1 MDSFVKTLILLLLS
15 FVLILPVHSSESMFE
30 PPDDVAQRLQK
41 RYDEILSITFA
52 FYQDTRGEMTGRPR
66 RGSGTGL
73 FYRDNSKNY
82 MRWDYSSPERQVLL
96 SNGKRF
102 LMYFSNLQQMI
113 VSPAENFDADLTYS
127 FFTGRGN
134 LQQDFHVRPADEELQ
149 PSHGDEFQVIKLIPK
164 VAHSQVQDI
173 HLWVT
178 SDSLIRRIRIRDHF
192 GTITVLNLSDI
203 QVNTLAEL
211 PEKELESL
219 FSFSPPEGTEIIYQ

>member
-1 MDSFVKTLILLLLS
+1 MNSFVKTLLVLLFS
-15 FVLILPVHSSESMFE
+15 FAHILPVLSSESTLE
-30 PPDDVAQRLQK
+30 PPDDVALRLQK
-41 RYDEILSITFA
+41 RYDDILSITFT

-73 FYRDNSKNY
+73 FYRDKSKNY

-134 LQQDFHVRPADEELQ
+134 LQRDFHVRPADEDLQ
-149 PSHGDEFQVIKLIPK
+149 PYNGDEFQVIKLIPK

-203 QVNTLAEL
+203 KVNTLAEL
-211 PEKELESL
+211 AEKELESL
-219 FSFSPPEGTEIIYQ
+219 FSFSPPEGTEIINQ